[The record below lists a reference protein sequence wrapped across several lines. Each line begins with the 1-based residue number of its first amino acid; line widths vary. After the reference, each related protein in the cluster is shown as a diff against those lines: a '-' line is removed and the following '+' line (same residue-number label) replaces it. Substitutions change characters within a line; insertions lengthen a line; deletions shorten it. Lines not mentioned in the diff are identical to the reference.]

1 MFQSTHP
8 RRVRL
13 HLSRK
18 LNKCLLFQSTH
29 PRRVRL
35 EFPVSYFLIFSFN
48 PRTHVGCDDA
58 LALHGSTLRSFN
70 PRTHVGCDCPFPC
83 MPQRYTMFQST
94 HPRRVRLGKWF
105 YFDWFR
111 VFQSTHPRRVRQ
123 HIQQMAEYQRAKI
136 IILRKTAK
144 KIRIKYHK
152 RYIICKSLIFRRC
165 ETIDYFAI
173 L

>member
-1 MFQSTHP
+1 MKKVFESILASDDIQEVFQSTHP

-13 HLSRK
+13 H
-18 LNKCLLFQSTH
+18 
-29 PRRVRL
+29 
-35 EFPVSYFLIFSFN
+35 
-48 PRTHVGCDDA
+48 
-58 LALHGSTLRSFN
+58 
-70 PRTHVGCDCPFPC
+70 
-83 MPQRYTMFQST
+83 
-94 HPRRVRLGKWF
+94 
-105 YFDWFR
+105 
-111 VFQSTHPRRVRQ
+111 
-123 HIQQMAEYQRAKI
+123 IQQKAEYQCAKI

>member
-1 MFQSTHP
+1 MGFNPRTHVGCDLSLHPKVYVTYMFQSTHP

-13 HLSRK
+13 
-18 LNKCLLFQSTH
+18 
-29 PRRVRL
+29 
-35 EFPVSYFLIFSFN
+35 
-48 PRTHVGCDDA
+48 
-58 LALHGSTLRSFN
+58 
-70 PRTHVGCDCPFPC
+70 
-83 MPQRYTMFQST
+83 
-94 HPRRVRLGKWF
+94 
-105 YFDWFR
+105 
-111 VFQSTHPRRVRQ
+111 

>member
-1 MFQSTHP
+1 MRLIYKFYTRHTEQLDALFNVSNNLWNQALYIFRQRLDNDGTWLWYNDMDKIMKQTLNLNGECNYRLLKAQCSQQILRTLDKSIKAYCKSIKDWKFQSTHP

-13 HLSRK
+13 H
-18 LNKCLLFQSTH
+18 
-29 PRRVRL
+29 
-35 EFPVSYFLIFSFN
+35 
-48 PRTHVGCDDA
+48 
-58 LALHGSTLRSFN
+58 
-70 PRTHVGCDCPFPC
+70 
-83 MPQRYTMFQST
+83 
-94 HPRRVRLGKWF
+94 
-105 YFDWFR
+105 
-111 VFQSTHPRRVRQ
+111 
-123 HIQQMAEYQRAKI
+123 IQQKAEYQCAKI

>member
-1 MFQSTHP
+1 MFGFNPRTHVGCDGTKYPISAMSSLFQSTHPRRVRPNAANLKLAQYQFQSTHPRRVRHSMGRHTPLSQWFQSTHPRRVRQNEWNIAQWNRQFQSTHP

-13 HLSRK
+13 H
-18 LNKCLLFQSTH
+18 
-29 PRRVRL
+29 
-35 EFPVSYFLIFSFN
+35 
-48 PRTHVGCDDA
+48 
-58 LALHGSTLRSFN
+58 
-70 PRTHVGCDCPFPC
+70 
-83 MPQRYTMFQST
+83 
-94 HPRRVRLGKWF
+94 
-105 YFDWFR
+105 
-111 VFQSTHPRRVRQ
+111 
-123 HIQQMAEYQRAKI
+123 IQQKAEYQCAKI

>member
-1 MFQSTHP
+1 MERFNPRTHVGCDRIILQSIPVAELFQSTHPRRVRPNEANARLAQKQFQSTHP

-13 HLSRK
+13 H
-18 LNKCLLFQSTH
+18 
-29 PRRVRL
+29 
-35 EFPVSYFLIFSFN
+35 
-48 PRTHVGCDDA
+48 
-58 LALHGSTLRSFN
+58 
-70 PRTHVGCDCPFPC
+70 
-83 MPQRYTMFQST
+83 
-94 HPRRVRLGKWF
+94 
-105 YFDWFR
+105 
-111 VFQSTHPRRVRQ
+111 
-123 HIQQMAEYQRAKI
+123 IQQKAEYQCAKI

>member
-1 MFQSTHP
+1 MFQSTHPRRVRLIIVTQSLFVLMFQSTHP

-13 HLSRK
+13 H
-18 LNKCLLFQSTH
+18 
-29 PRRVRL
+29 
-35 EFPVSYFLIFSFN
+35 
-48 PRTHVGCDDA
+48 
-58 LALHGSTLRSFN
+58 
-70 PRTHVGCDCPFPC
+70 
-83 MPQRYTMFQST
+83 
-94 HPRRVRLGKWF
+94 
-105 YFDWFR
+105 
-111 VFQSTHPRRVRQ
+111 
-123 HIQQMAEYQRAKI
+123 IQQKAEYQCAKI

>member
-13 HLSRK
+13 
-18 LNKCLLFQSTH
+18 
-29 PRRVRL
+29 
-35 EFPVSYFLIFSFN
+35 
-48 PRTHVGCDDA
+48 
-58 LALHGSTLRSFN
+58 
-70 PRTHVGCDCPFPC
+70 
-83 MPQRYTMFQST
+83 
-94 HPRRVRLGKWF
+94 
-105 YFDWFR
+105 
-111 VFQSTHPRRVRQ
+111 

>member
-8 RRVRL
+8 RRVRHHTL
-13 HLSRK
+13 VQILPPIQ
-18 LNKCLLFQSTH
+18 FQSTH

-35 EFPVSYFLIFSFN
+35 S
-48 PRTHVGCDDA
+48 R
-58 LALHGSTLRSFN
+58 GSTDATSFK
-70 PRTHVGCDCPFPC
+70 
-83 MPQRYTMFQST
+83 FQST
-94 HPRRVRLGKWF
+94 HPRRVRHGT
-105 YFDWFR
+105 DITVR
-111 VFQSTHPRRVRQ
+111 EDGEFQSTHPRRVRP
-123 HIQQMAEYQRAKI
+123 HIQQKAEYQCAKI

>member
-13 HLSRK
+13 H
-18 LNKCLLFQSTH
+18 
-29 PRRVRL
+29 
-35 EFPVSYFLIFSFN
+35 
-48 PRTHVGCDDA
+48 
-58 LALHGSTLRSFN
+58 
-70 PRTHVGCDCPFPC
+70 
-83 MPQRYTMFQST
+83 
-94 HPRRVRLGKWF
+94 
-105 YFDWFR
+105 
-111 VFQSTHPRRVRQ
+111 
-123 HIQQMAEYQRAKI
+123 IQQKAEYQRAKI

-152 RYIICKSLIFRRC
+152 RYIICKLLILRRC

>member
-13 HLSRK
+13 ILPGTDDDQPK
-18 LNKCLLFQSTH
+18 FQSTH

-35 EFPVSYFLIFSFN
+35 
-48 PRTHVGCDDA
+48 
-58 LALHGSTLRSFN
+58 
-70 PRTHVGCDCPFPC
+70 
-83 MPQRYTMFQST
+83 
-94 HPRRVRLGKWF
+94 
-105 YFDWFR
+105 
-111 VFQSTHPRRVRQ
+111 
-123 HIQQMAEYQRAKI
+123 HIQQKAEYQHAKI

-144 KIRIKYHK
+144 KIRIKYYK
-152 RYIICKSLIFRRC
+152 RYIICKSLILRRC

>member
-1 MFQSTHP
+1 MYCLLHCQAKEFQSTHPRRVRRFIAKVDYIDEEFQSTHP

-13 HLSRK
+13 
-18 LNKCLLFQSTH
+18 
-29 PRRVRL
+29 
-35 EFPVSYFLIFSFN
+35 
-48 PRTHVGCDDA
+48 
-58 LALHGSTLRSFN
+58 
-70 PRTHVGCDCPFPC
+70 
-83 MPQRYTMFQST
+83 
-94 HPRRVRLGKWF
+94 
-105 YFDWFR
+105 
-111 VFQSTHPRRVRQ
+111 

-152 RYIICKSLIFRRC
+152 RDIICKLLILRRC

>member
-1 MFQSTHP
+1 MFQSTHPRRVRPNIIILQKFQFSSFNPRTHVGCDELVQYIAMSSSLFQSTHP

-13 HLSRK
+13 HILQK
-18 LNKCLLFQSTH
+18 
-29 PRRVRL
+29 
-35 EFPVSYFLIFSFN
+35 
-48 PRTHVGCDDA
+48 
-58 LALHGSTLRSFN
+58 
-70 PRTHVGCDCPFPC
+70 
-83 MPQRYTMFQST
+83 
-94 HPRRVRLGKWF
+94 
-105 YFDWFR
+105 
-111 VFQSTHPRRVRQ
+111 
-123 HIQQMAEYQRAKI
+123 AEYQCAKI

>member
-1 MFQSTHP
+1 MRPSIRITNIKLFCFNPRTHVGCDFSRMTDLLRSKCFNPRTHVGCDKLCLSPSVCPRKFQSTHP

-13 HLSRK
+13 C
-18 LNKCLLFQSTH
+18 NKFYYAYRNWFQSTHPRRVRQMMVPFSGILHTFQSTH

-35 EFPVSYFLIFSFN
+35 
-48 PRTHVGCDDA
+48 
-58 LALHGSTLRSFN
+58 
-70 PRTHVGCDCPFPC
+70 
-83 MPQRYTMFQST
+83 
-94 HPRRVRLGKWF
+94 
-105 YFDWFR
+105 
-111 VFQSTHPRRVRQ
+111 

>member
-1 MFQSTHP
+1 MRHGFSSSRDITDKFQSTHPRRVRHRFGFGGVHDDWFQSTHP

-13 HLSRK
+13 EGSSSSSVAV
-18 LNKCLLFQSTH
+18 LFQSTH

-35 EFPVSYFLIFSFN
+35 
-48 PRTHVGCDDA
+48 
-58 LALHGSTLRSFN
+58 
-70 PRTHVGCDCPFPC
+70 
-83 MPQRYTMFQST
+83 
-94 HPRRVRLGKWF
+94 
-105 YFDWFR
+105 
-111 VFQSTHPRRVRQ
+111 